1 MDFHDKEMPKVG
13 FLHYICLSV
22 ILINYVLKSGL
33 SGLGQFLAA
42 ESLLK
47 LMKNVTFL
55 KIFKFL
61 SCLFGHV
68 EKQLYQKYKVN
79 FKIYDV
85 TIWEK
90 HNCNTRIAQYLKE

>member
-1 MDFHDKEMPKVG
+1 MNFHDKEIPKVG

-42 ESLLK
+42 ESLLN
-47 LMKNVTFL
+47 LMKNVTVL

-85 TIWEK
+85 TTWEK
-90 HNCNTRIAQYLKE
+90 HNYNTRIAQYPKE